1 MKEIK
6 AIIRP
11 SRLGKVRDAF
21 RILPGFPG
29 MSISNVDGCSA
40 NDLINQRGTLIEEL
54 TDFTKKLRIEI
65 VASDEM
71 APAILQIIRLHAHT
85 GQLGDG
91 VLWVTDVT
99 EFARLC
105 QADKAN

>member
-11 SRLGKVRDAF
+11 SRLGKVRDVF

-29 MSISNVDGCSA
+29 MTISNVEGCSA
-40 NDLINQRGTLIEEL
+40 NDLNNQRGSLIEEL
-54 TDFTKKLRIEI
+54 TDFTKKVRIEI

-71 APAILQIIRLHAHT
+71 TPAILNIIRLHAHT
-85 GQLGDG
+85 GQIGDG
-91 VLWVTDVT
+91 VLWVTDVS
-99 EFARLC
+99 EFVRLC
-105 QADKAN
+105 QAEQT